1 MGNHYHLIVETHLEL
16 LSKGFHQLNGVH
28 AQRFNKRHERVG
40 HLFQDRF
47 FARVLRD
54 DEHLSD
60 ACFYVWN
67 NPVRAGL
74 CDEAHNWP
82 WGGRF

>member
-1 MGNHYHLIVETHLEL
+1 MHGI
-16 LSKGFHQLNGVH
+16 NGLH
-28 AQRFNKRHERVG
+28 AQRFNERYERVG

-47 FARVLRD
+47 SARPLRD

-67 NPVRAGL
+67 NPVRADL
-74 CDEAHNWP
+74 CAEAHEWP